1 LDLFVSGI
9 LRYQDKISYISTV
22 KYLILIKEAMLKEVL
37 KQIILT
43 QQEWLVP
50 EAGEIPREQFERFL
64 SLPPFTYIFTGARR
78 SGKSTLL
85 KQVMRH
91 HGSLNYLNL
100 EDSRCAGFETADF
113 HVAEE
118 VFAELSGNSIM
129 LFFDEIQNVQDW
141 ERYVRDALD
150 RRKTI
155 IITGSNARWLS
166 HELGTKLTGRH
177 LDFEVFPFS
186 YREFLAYFH
195 LKPGADTFFSFV
207 SDGGFPGYL
216 RMGKKEVLSTLV
228 SDILVRDIFSRY
240 NLRNLEVYRRIVQYL
255 LSNTGKEVSFNNL
268 KNVFEIGSAS
278 TVMDFLY
285 YLTDAYLIFLVPRY
299 DNSLKVQARNPRKVY
314 AIDQGL
320 VNFSS
325 VSGSPDQGRLL
336 ENTVYLQL
344 RRSGYEVWYFKGRK
358 ECDFICRE
366 EKNRYSAIQV
376 SWEVGASNEKREIEG
391 LLEAMEHLNLSEG
404 TVITFDQE
412 DTLVKEGKTI
422 RLIPGYTWLG

>member
-1 LDLFVSGI
+1 
-9 LRYQDKISYISTV
+9 
-22 KYLILIKEAMLKEVL
+22 MLKEVL

-43 QQEWLVP
+43 QQEWLEP

-118 VFAELSGNSIM
+118 VFTELSGNSSM

-155 IITGSNARWLS
+155 IITGSNARLLS

-278 TVMDFLY
+278 TVMDFLN
-285 YLTDAYLIFLVPRY
+285 YLTDAYLVFLVPRY

-325 VSGSPDQGRLL
+325 VSGSPDRGRLL

-391 LLEAMEHLNLSEG
+391 LLEAMEYLNLSEG

-412 DTLVKEGKTI
+412 DTLVREGKTI
-422 RLIPGYTWLG
+422 RLIPGHTWLG